1 MGSKVPG
8 AVMTEPPTAKLPC
21 SWIISGP
28 VLPFLVCCALA
39 EAKRKAGISQSAM
52 KDFRRLLLILNHT
65 PAALSAAKHSVI
77 TEGNPSDANAGRV
90 VIAFPI
96 AARIGF
102 RDAFTGPVW
111 RQIRTISDSDHRSQG
126 RYQCAPECRRGGE
139 SDARTNRGWSP
150 SRYERITQRSGPSI
164 LRVPQSLYPYFDFRR
179 KHSVGIRC

>member
-90 VIAFPI
+90 VN
-96 AARIGF
+96 RIPDRGEHRFQRCLHRPRMEANQDDFGF
-102 RDAFTGPVW
+102 GSPFT
-111 RQIRTISDSDHRSQG
+111 RTISM
-126 RYQCAPECRRGGE
+126 
-139 SDARTNRGWSP
+139 
-150 SRYERITQRSGPSI
+150 RSGMSAWR
-164 LRVPQSLYPYFDFRR
+164 RVGCENQSRLVTF
-179 KHSVGIRC
+179 SV